1 MTAIKCDTSSQRD
14 DAGTSTRDDQVGV
27 LERQLR
33 GNRTLTR
40 DSHEYYDRMGYS
52 DLTRVSSGLLCQHG
66 QFPAY

>member
-1 MTAIKCDTSSQRD
+1 
-14 DAGTSTRDDQVGV
+14 